1 MTPRMKAAIKKEL
14 ESAFI
19 ACGGIC
25 KNHCDPVSNEFA
37 VRMEEE
43 FDWMVHS
50 PVEAPVNGAKHYVAV
65 VDFSEVETAKSE
77 KKIVVDRTIQQ
88 FDDSYPSVVVEP
100 LYSDTVSRLYDE
112 VRL

>member
-1 MTPRMKAAIKKEL
+1 MTPRMEAAIKEEL

-43 FDWMVHS
+43 FDWVVHS
-50 PVEAPVNGAKHYVAV
+50 PVEAPVNGAEHYVAV
-65 VDFSEVETAKSE
+65 VDFSEVEMAKSNE
-77 KKIVVDRTIQQ
+77 NVVVDRTIQQ
-88 FDDSYPSVVVEP
+88 FDNSYPSVVVGP
-100 LYSDTVSRLYDE
+100 LHSDTVSRLYDE